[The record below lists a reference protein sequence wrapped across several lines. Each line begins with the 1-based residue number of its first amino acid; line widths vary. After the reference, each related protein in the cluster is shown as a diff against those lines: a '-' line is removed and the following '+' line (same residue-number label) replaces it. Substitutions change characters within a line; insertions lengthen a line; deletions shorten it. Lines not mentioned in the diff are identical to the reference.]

1 MGSEMCIRDR
11 QNILYTIV
19 NSGYYSEE
27 TPILSENNMDKLF
40 MKVNMISG
48 VAFGVIELLLIIGQ
62 IVKTLKKRKIDRTV
76 EEK

>member
-1 MGSEMCIRDR
+1 MR
-11 QNILYTIV
+11 QACKNILYTIV
-19 NSGYYSEE
+19 NSGYYSEG